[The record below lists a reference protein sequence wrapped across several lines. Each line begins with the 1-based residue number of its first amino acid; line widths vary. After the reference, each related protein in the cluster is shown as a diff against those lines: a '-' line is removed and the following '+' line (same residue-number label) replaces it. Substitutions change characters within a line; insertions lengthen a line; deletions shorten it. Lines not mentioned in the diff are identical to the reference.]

1 MKKKFY
7 PFWIKIY
14 EDHYGPL
21 PKDEKGRKY
30 EIHHLDGNREN
41 NDPSNLEAIS
51 ITEHYNQHYEK
62 GDWLACLGFIDRLY
76 KHGYI
81 DYKERDEKEKELKK
95 KSKKLRGKC
104 PHCGNTYKLLHWGL
118 LRHINLCK
126 KNPEA
131 IDNIKAKEE
140 RKKVKNQSRLQFEK
154 EFREWRYHR
163 LFPWE
168 MDQDF

>member
-30 EIHHLDGNREN
+30 EVHHKDGNREN

-51 ITEHYNQHYEK
+51 ITEHYDQHYEK

-76 KHGYI
+76 KHEYI
-81 DYKERDEKEKELKK
+81 DYKERDKREQELKK
-95 KSKKLRGKC
+95 KTKKLTGKC
-104 PHCGNTYKLLHWGL
+104 PHCGNPYKLLNWGL

-140 RKKVKNQSRLQFEK
+140 RRMAKNQIRIQFER
-154 EFREWRYHR
+154 ESNEWRRHK

-168 MDQDF
+168 INDD